1 MASAMADMGREGA
14 GQQIVAAPPAG
25 EIPASRTAKA
35 LWRWPRMKPS
45 AFLYRDKS
53 N

>member
-14 GQQIVAAPPAG
+14 GQRIAAAPPVWG
-25 EIPASRTAKA
+25 NPCSHKAKV
-35 LWRWPRMKPS
+35 LWRRLRMKPS
-45 AFLYRDKS
+45 AFLHRDKS